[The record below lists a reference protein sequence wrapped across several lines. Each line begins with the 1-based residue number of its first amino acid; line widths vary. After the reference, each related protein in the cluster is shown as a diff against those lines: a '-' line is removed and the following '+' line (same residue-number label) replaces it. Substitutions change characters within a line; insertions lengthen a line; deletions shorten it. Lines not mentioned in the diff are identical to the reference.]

1 MCGRYATTV
10 DPALLAVELD
20 AIDETSGPGV
30 HASRPRTTTWHRPT
44 RCSLW

>member
-20 AIDETSGPGV
+20 ALDETDPEEELLPEEAGPNFL
-30 HASRPRTTTWHRPT
+30 
-44 RCSLW
+44 SLIHI